1 MINYN
6 EQHIHLIVDGLKA
19 ADMAEGSTVDAHRM
33 VAVGIHRLL
42 GALNGKTSALR
53 AEIKARIESLGP
65 GDLHNDYAT
74 RLCGREGDPKSQK
87 AATNLRL
94 AYLWMA
100 EFPEQV
106 DWVFLNTGACQ
117 PTSMHVSWKNHQ
129 SAIIKEG
136 REAGSPPGTIA
147 SRLLG
152 TTPEVVKE
160 VIDRAEKAE
169 EKRKEKEQAQPEP
182 TPEPAQAMDIKAVI
196 AGLDMTTLAEA
207 LAQRPDAKLIA
218 DAMFQF
224 AEMQAKAAKTKA
236 TKVAEEEPAGHQM
249 KEAEWVWNL
258 SDAEL
263 TERMQSNPH
272 RVIDFAVFRYGD
284 PEVPVLTGRWIKSS
298 KTLSVTTFD
307 GRREEV
313 PHDIKTKISS
323 RQLKIALGRYIG
335 SGPGTFNGTDK
346 HCHALTLER
355 L

>member
-19 ADMAEGSTVDAHRM
+19 ADIAEGSAVDAHRM
-33 VAVGIHRLL
+33 VAIGIHRLL
-42 GALNGKTSALR
+42 GTLNGNGRALR
-53 AEIKARIESLGP
+53 SEIKARIESLGP
-65 GDLHNDYAT
+65 SELHNDYAV

-117 PTSMHVSWKNHQ
+117 PTSMHVSWKSHQ

-136 REAGSPPGTIA
+136 REAGSPPATIA
-147 SRLLG
+147 SRLPG
-152 TTPEVVKE
+152 TTPDVVKE

-182 TPEPAQAMDIKAVI
+182 APETTPGPTMDIKAVI
-196 AGLDMTTLAEA
+196 AGLDMATLAEA

-224 AEMQAKAAKTKA
+224 AEMKAKAAEAKA
-236 TKVAEEEPAGHQM
+236 AVKYTFIKSVGDL
-249 KEAEWVWNL
+249 L
-258 SDAEL
+258 SA
-263 TERMQSNPH
+263 
-272 RVIDFAVFRYGD
+272 IA
-284 PEVPVLTGRWIKSS
+284 PEVTTLALTKGNSSS
-298 KTLSVTTFD
+298 KAATVRVSRRFSKVIVAVEGDHSTYDYSFKGKSLSV
-307 GRREEV
+307 
-313 PHDIKTKISS
+313 KM
-323 RQLKIALGRYIG
+323 LKGFIMDAMMKH
-335 SGPGTFNGTDK
+335 GTFPPEGGAEQISPSAGPMK
-346 HCHALTLER
+346 HDAAFQLQLQA
-355 L
+355 